1 MPVSVPDQNPNALG
15 TFVFNQR
22 FPGQVFDAE
31 TGNFQNSHREY
42 SPLIGRYIESDPIGL
57 GGGINTYGYV
67 GGDPLNK
74 IDPSGL
80 QIVLPGGLPL
90 PGVGGASA
98 EQNKALAKSLA
109 RAMENND
116 PKKTYQTY
124 TRYNPRTNQ
133 CYSGRTSGYGTP
145 QQNIQARGAGQ
156 PLLNA
161 EGFNNPVLDRS
172 SDGSSS
178 IRGREQQ
185 LIDINGGA
193 QSSGG
198 YSRNK
203 INGVSPMNPAGLFY
217 DAMATSEFGPAVRS
231 GQCTCD

>member
-1 MPVSVPDQNPNALG
+1 MQFDREFLG
-15 TFVFNQR
+15 W
-22 FPGQVFDAE
+22 PW
-31 TGNFQNSHREY
+31 
-42 SPLIGRYIESDPIGL
+42 PLEVAYDRRLVLATLRLEWGLLRPRDGRYIESDPIGL
-57 GGGINTYGYV
+57 EGGINTYGYV
-67 GGDPLNK
+67 GGNLVGSVDPF
-74 IDPSGL
+74 GL
-80 QIVLPGGLPL
+80 QVVLPGGLPV

-109 RAMENND
+109 RARENTD

-124 TRYNPRTNQ
+124 TRYNQQTNQ

-145 QQNIQARGAGQ
+145 NENVRNRGAGQ
-156 PLLNA
+156 AHLNS
-161 EGFNNPVLDRS
+161 EGFDPPVLDQT
-172 SDGSSS
+172 SDSYGA

-193 QSSGG
+193 QSSDG

-203 INGVSPMNPAGLFY
+203 INGISPINPLGPIY

-231 GQCTCD
+231 GQCTCNQ